1 MRFLV
6 DECCPR
12 AFVDALRL
20 SGHDV
25 LYAAEMAR
33 SASDEELA
41 AMAAG
46 EDRLVVTQD
55 YDFGELAVRRKLAV
69 SGVVLIACQ
78 GQPRLI
84 GALAVIEPKRVRL
97 RDLRAET

>member
-1 MRFLV
+1 
-6 DECCPR
+6 
-12 AFVDALRL
+12 
-20 SGHDV
+20 
-25 LYAAEMAR
+25 
-33 SASDEELA
+33 
-41 AMAAG
+41 MAAG

-78 GQPRLI
+78 GLPPAQRAERLRQIVDDLQGRLI

-97 RDLRAET
+97 RDLSAET